1 MGTLLKGLGYYNY
14 PSIISLYSL
23 MMFAVP
29 YMLPKRPRSDL
40 ISYGIYIG
48 KDKELNTPIFWN
60 IYESLNPHA
69 LIVGPTGSGKTELL
83 LALALRIH
91 NIYNVPVVFIDV
103 KGDILSRLRNRE
115 FNFKVI
121 RPGYDPLGL
130 LYPFHVLPKQ
140 RALQLADA
148 ITQCWYIGHNHKTL
162 SLLYEVL
169 KLSFELCPYP
179 SWDDLITLTR
189 SKAKSHI
196 EASIIQR
203 IFEELEI
210 IDPYG
215 NSSHPLMKLKN
226 EIIVFDLRPIPKER
240 AEILNLISLMT
251 FQDLINKVSALKPD
265 YKQVVRAVIA
275 IDEIWLALRSI
286 KHSDLTLSLL
296 RLSRG
301 YGVSVIM
308 ATQSFRDLG
317 DNWSLYAENVALLA
331 ALSST
336 SKKFWYE
343 VAEYMK
349 LNKEDVEKFTTLM
362 TRGDA
367 VVRILPDPRP
377 ILVSVDISDIVQL
390 SKLFE

>member
-1 MGTLLKGLGYYNY
+1 
-14 PSIISLYSL
+14 
-23 MMFAVP
+23 MFAVP
-29 YMLPKRPRSDL
+29 YTLPKRPKSSL

-48 KDKELNTPIFWN
+48 KDKELYSPVFWN
-60 IYESLNPHA
+60 IQESLNPHA

-91 NIYNVPVVFIDV
+91 SIYDVPIVFIDV
-103 KGDILSRLRNRE
+103 KGDILSRLRSRK
-115 FNFKVI
+115 FNFKTI
-121 RPGYDPLGL
+121 RPGYDSLGL

-148 ITQCWYIGHNHKTL
+148 ITQCWYIGHNHRTL

-169 KLSFELCPYP
+169 KLGFELCSYP
-179 SWDDLITLTR
+179 SWEDLIALAR
-189 SKAKSHI
+189 SRAKSYI

-210 IDPYG
+210 VDPQS
-215 NSSHPLMKLKN
+215 NLIHPLMKLKN
-226 EIIVFDLRPIPKER
+226 EIMVFDLRSLPKER
-240 AEILNLISLMT
+240 TEILNLISLMT

-275 IDEIWLALRSI
+275 IDEIWLALHNI
-286 KHSDLTLSLL
+286 KYSDLTLSLL

-308 ATQSFRDLG
+308 ATQSFKDLG

-336 SKKFWYE
+336 SRKFWYE
-343 VAEYMK
+343 VAEYMR
-349 LNKEDVEKFTTLM
+349 LSKEDVEKFMTLM

-377 ILVSVDISDIVQL
+377 ILVSVDIGDIISL
-390 SKLFE
+390 PKLLIEES